1 MCKLKIVFVVDD
13 FSGGA
18 GNVVQILANEFSYKG
33 NEIVIILLNSHT
45 QKNRLYEEVTV
56 IKKNISSQNFRNKV
70 IWLKKTMKELREL
83 IMGLKPNVVMSF
95 LDNNNT
101 LVGISLML
109 ENVPII
115 VSERSNP
122 IEIRPKG
129 LWRFLRIPAYLRA
142 NAVIVQCSNFINF
155 NRLFLKKTSV
165 IPNPVIKPKFVK
177 NKEFNTENIKIVSI
191 GRLAK
196 IKQFDLMIKA
206 FAKINKQFSN
216 TELYIYGDGNQRQ
229 SLEKLINQ
237 LSLQNRVFLPGRT
250 NEVYDVLN
258 NSDIY
263 LMTSMQEGFP
273 NALSEAMATGLPVV
287 AFECH
292 EGLRD
297 IVDNGE
303 NGFLVPPGDIDNMA
317 KYIGL
322 LIQDTNLRHTFS
334 KNARAI
340 SEKFSVANVLN
351 MWEETINRVVVGK

>member
-1 MCKLKIVFVVDD
+1 MKILFVVDD

-18 GNVVQILANEFSYKG
+18 GNVVQILANEFSYRG
-33 NEIVIILLNSHT
+33 NEVIVLLLNYHT
-45 QKNRLYEEVTV
+45 QNNHLDKKINI
-56 IKKNISSQNFRNKV
+56 IKRSITSQNASNKI
-70 IWLKKTMKELREL
+70 IWLAQTINELREL
-83 IMGLKPNVVMSF
+83 ITRVNSDVIISF

-101 LVGISLML
+101 LVGLSLML
-109 ENVPII
+109 KDIPLI

-122 IEIRPKG
+122 IVIKPKL
-129 LWRFLRIPAYLRA
+129 LWRLLRIPAYLRA

-155 NRLFLKKTSV
+155 NRLFFKKTGV
-165 IPNPVIKPKFVK
+165 IPNPIINPNIGKKP
-177 NKEFNTENIKIVSI
+177 NHNDGIIRLVSV
-191 GRLAK
+191 GRLAM
-196 IKQFDLMIKA
+196 IKHFSLMIEV
-206 FAKINKQFSN
+206 FERLNKQFPN
-216 TELYIYGDGNQRQ
+216 TELYIYGEGTERDN
-229 SLEKLINQ
+229 LEKLIER
-237 LSLQNRVFLPGRT
+237 LSLQNKVFLPGRT
-250 NEVYDVLN
+250 NEVYNVLN
-258 NSDIY
+258 DSDIY
-263 LMTSMQEGFP
+263 LMTSKQEGFP